1 MDRLERIDLN
11 ILSDASSDSEEE
23 PPRIVRNGI
32 MRNNLYEQLND
43 TEFRKRFRISKN
55 TFQRLANLL
64 DGVMEPVND
73 RNQPISKINQ
83 ILMSLFLCF
92 GILSNQSR

>member
-1 MDRLERIDLN
+1 
-11 ILSDASSDSEEE
+11 
-23 PPRIVRNGI
+23 
-32 MRNNLYEQLND
+32 MRNNLFEELND

-83 ILMSLFLCF
+83 ILICLRFYASGSFQINIGDHF
-92 GILSNQSR
+92 YVS